1 MAAPDFIAAWMD
13 SSNGIDMQEVIGK
26 CSGRRRAQRSAW
38 PALVLAAMLGLA
50 TGTCQL
56 AKAQTFTVLYSFAG
70 YPTDGAGS
78 VAGLVMDASGN
89 LYGTTTYGG
98 NVNLSY
104 CGSSGYSG
112 CGTVFKLDT
121 NGKETVLHNFA
132 GADGANPNASVIMD
146 ARGSLYGTTEFGGRL
161 QDCTGNGSEGCGVV
175 FKLRGNKET
184 VLYPFCSVGSCEDGA
199 EPLAGLVM
207 DRKGTLYGTAY
218 LGGSPGYGV
227 VFKLAGTKET
237 VLHAFTGFPDGA
249 YPIGGLIIDGNGNL
263 YGTASEGGRRN
274 LNCEG
279 CGTVF
284 KLAGRKMTVLH
295 AFKGTPD
302 GDRPAA
308 ELFMDING
316 NLYGTTAFGGN
327 DYSLGTV
334 FEVSAEGKEHVLY
347 RFGPPLDHAG
357 FYPESRVVRDAEGNL
372 YGTTPEGGKFG
383 AGIVFEVSKDGT
395 EKVLHSFCSA
405 KNCAD
410 GVYPYGDLIMDAMGN
425 LYGTTFGGG
434 ANRSG
439 TIYKIT
445 LHSPNAP

>member
-1 MAAPDFIAAWMD
+1 MRSLGNVIFDKSRLTTPLRWRLAWWAFALRFAA
-13 SSNGIDMQEVIGK
+13 
-26 CSGRRRAQRSAW
+26 
-38 PALVLAAMLGLA
+38 LLGLA
-50 TGTCQL
+50 TGTCQP

-70 YPTDGAGS
+70 YPTDGAGPG
-78 VAGLVMDASGN
+78 AGLLMDASGN
-89 LYGTTTYGG
+89 LYGTTVHGG
-98 NVNLSY
+98 NVNVTD
-104 CGSSGYSG
+104 CGNSGYVG
-112 CGTVFKLDT
+112 CGTAFKLDT

-132 GADGANPNASVIMD
+132 GADGANPTASVVMD
-146 ARGSLYGTTEFGGRL
+146 ARGDLYGTTEFGGRL
-161 QDCTGNGSEGCGVV
+161 QDCTGNGSAGCGVV
-175 FKLRGNKET
+175 FKLSGKKET
-184 VLYPFCSVGSCEDGA
+184 VLYRFCSVGNCEDGA

-237 VLHAFTGFPDGA
+237 VLHAFTGFPDGS
-249 YPIGGLIIDGNGNL
+249 YPIGGLVIDGNGNL

-274 LNCEG
+274 LNCDG

-302 GDRPAA
+302 GEAPAA
-308 ELFMDING
+308 ALSMDPSG
-316 NLYGTTAFGGN
+316 NLYGTTAAGGN
-327 DYSLGTV
+327 NYSLGTV

-357 FYPESRVVRDAEGNL
+357 FYPQSRVVRDAKGNL
-372 YGTTPEGGKFG
+372 YGATEEGGKFG
-383 AGIVFEVSKDGT
+383 AGIVFEVGNDGK
-395 EKVLHSFCSA
+395 EKVLHNFCAA
-405 KNCAD
+405 KNCPD
-410 GVYPYGDLIMDAMGN
+410 GVSPNGDLIMDAMGN

-434 ANRSG
+434 ANHSG
-439 TIYKIT
+439 TIFKIT